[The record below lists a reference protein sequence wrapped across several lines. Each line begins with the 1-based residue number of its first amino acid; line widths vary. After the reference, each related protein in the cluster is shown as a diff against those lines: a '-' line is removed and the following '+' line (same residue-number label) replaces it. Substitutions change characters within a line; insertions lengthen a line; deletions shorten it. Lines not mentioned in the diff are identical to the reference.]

1 MVISIAEF
9 LEPIMQVIATIKSE
23 LPALPI
29 VAEVSYDDVAEE
41 LLSSD
46 LFCDNA
52 WFLFEMN
59 ATSADRVQA

>member
-1 MVISIAEF
+1 
-9 LEPIMQVIATIKSE
+9 MQVIATIKSE

-29 VAEVSYDDVAEE
+29 VAEVSYDDATEE

-46 LFCDNA
+46 LFCDHA

-59 ATSADRVQA
+59 ATSADRAQA

>member
-1 MVISIAEF
+1 MQ
-9 LEPIMQVIATIKSE
+9 MQVIATFQSE
-23 LPALPI
+23 LPALPD
-29 VAEVSYDDVAEE
+29 VAEVSLDDATEE

-59 ATSADRVQA
+59 ATSADRAQA

>member
-1 MVISIAEF
+1 
-9 LEPIMQVIATIKSE
+9 MQVIATLQSE
-23 LPALPI
+23 LPALPL
-29 VAEVSYDDVAEE
+29 VAEVSLDDATEE

-59 ATSADRVQA
+59 ATSAERAQA

>member
-1 MVISIAEF
+1 
-9 LEPIMQVIATIKSE
+9 MQVIATLQSE
-23 LPALPI
+23 LPALPL
-29 VAEVSYDDVAEE
+29 VAEVSLDDVTEE

-59 ATSADRVQA
+59 ATSAEHAQA